1 MEWVYMY
8 VHFEN
13 QRYNPSKKRQLGLNT
28 TRENIDKASAQYET
42 KLWILKIFKCTVHL
56 CTYWTQ

>member
-13 QRYNPSKKRQLGLNT
+13 QRYNPSKKT
-28 TRENIDKASAQYET
+28 TAR
-42 KLWILKIFKCTVHL
+42 FKHNK
-56 CTYWTQ
+56 

>member
-42 KLWILKIFKCTVHL
+42 KHFVDTKNV
-56 CTYWTQ
+56 